1 MAILDNGLWIN
12 GATGLAE
19 DGSTV
24 ISDGTRSTTVT
35 ADFTGNWDETQ
46 SGYNIADL
54 GAFGVTEPITA
65 DYSFSNPVDN
75 LSFDFQHVNGSE
87 PTYDDMWTI
96 YAYDENGDLI
106 DSSLIIASL
115 SGMDQD
121 IVYANPDGSVTL
133 ESEGTN
139 ANEVNFSY
147 SGSISR
153 IVLILDNGTDAP
165 SSGGS
170 GISDFT
176 FDIPDVDTDGDG
188 VMDSVDVDD
197 DGDGTLDVDE
207 GYSES
212 TPSTITITFDGDDWS
227 GAENTWEL
235 RDASGTLIASGNPAN
250 NVVEVTNVA
259 VTDLGDYTFTVYDTY
274 GDGMTGGTLGSYQV
288 AVDGVTVI
296 DSGANPA
303 FGTQADHT
311 FAVETTITTTDT
323 DGDGIADH
331 LDLDSDNDGITDN
344 VEMQTTDGYVAPS
357 GVDSDGDGLDDA
369 YEAAGLTPV
378 DTDGDGT
385 ADYLD
390 TDSDN
395 DGILDV
401 DEAGHGFTQAEI
413 DASADSDG
421 DGIKDVVDDVVGHDV
436 NDADVD
442 GSGNFSLADS
452 DGDTAADGTG
462 ATPMVND
469 LDFRDATPSDY
480 IVEGTSGGDLIDGSY
495 TGDPEGDKVNNT
507 DHSDGSND
515 DRIDA
520 GAGADTVVAGE
531 GNDTIYGGEG
541 DDSIQGGAGD
551 DVISGDDSL
560 LSANFSVQYIDIDGA
575 TNNTEA
581 TTLDTYFDLTN
592 GTIDVSTGDLA
603 PSGAYLR
610 VNENGTTTSD
620 FLDPEIQAQ
629 SPPTGIG
636 YGDTQG
642 HALVY
647 STQITVEGGTYT
659 FDADFYNSAALYI
672 DGQQVFL
679 SESLGEN
686 SASGS
691 ITLTPGT
698 HDVVILYAKDVTANS
713 QDLDMT
719 ISGGEF
725 GPNPVPFE
733 ESHAFGTTTDT
744 GNDSIDGGA
753 GDDVISGGAG
763 ADTIDGGADNDS
775 LDGGADADSF
785 LVQEGFGNDTIT
797 GGETTTTGTDEDV
810 IDGGAMTTNT
820 TVTFTGDEA
829 GTFTDGTNTATFT
842 EIENIAT
849 GSGDDTIDASL
860 DSSGLGLS
868 GGAGDDMITGGSGQD
883 VIDGGAG
890 TDTISGGAG
899 ADSLTGGDDD
909 DVFLLDDGFG
919 NDTIVGGEGVT
930 TGEDLDTITLTGS
943 TGVTV
948 DMSGSDPEAGTISDG
963 SSTATYSEIE
973 KIYLGGGRDTLILAD
988 GSGDRQVANFDV
1000 ADSGDG
1006 TANDQLDV
1014 SGLTSDGG
1022 TTPVTTTD
1030 VTVTDDGSGNA
1041 VLNFPGGE
1049 SITLVGVT
1057 PEQVDSIDELVAIGI
1072 PDGRDYIVEGT
1083 SGGDLIDGSY
1093 TGDPEG
1099 DLVDS
1104 NDHSDGSNDDSIL
1117 AGAGDD
1123 TVLSGTGDDTVFGGT
1138 GSDVLTGGEGADE
1151 IHGGDH
1157 ADTITLAEGDTVYG
1171 DGGDDLFVVTD
1182 YGEAGTGNITVVGGE
1197 TDETNGDTLDFRGLT
1212 HWDNITYTNTDPGV
1226 GGGMSGFA
1234 TLDDGSVV
1242 TFSEIEN
1249 IIICFAAGTRITTP
1263 AGTREVQ
1270 DLRPGDLVLTRDNG
1284 VKPIRWVGKR
1294 TVSARGSL
1302 APIRFAP
1309 GALGNTRPLLV
1320 SPQHRMLIQGANANL
1335 IFGESEV
1342 LATAKHLV
1350 NGGTVAEQ
1358 VGGEVTYVHIMFD
1371 QHEIVYAEGAATES
1385 FFPGGTG
1392 LGAVED
1398 QAREELFA
1406 VFPELRSSAGNFG
1419 ETVRMCVKA
1428 HESRLF
1434 AQSI

>member
-1 MAILDNGLWIN
+1 MAILDNGIWIN

-24 ISDGTRSTTVT
+24 ISDGARSTTVT

-274 GDGMTGGTLGSYQV
+274 GDGMTGGSLGSYQV
-288 AVDGVTVI
+288 AVDGVTVV
-296 DSGANPA
+296 DSGANPG

-495 TGDPEGDKVNNT
+495 TGDPDGDLIDSN
-507 DHSDGSND
+507 DHSDGSNNDSIYGNGGD
-515 DRIDA
+515 DTIIA
-520 GAGADTVVAGE
+520 GAGS
-531 GNDTIYGGEG
+531 DTIYGGDGVDSISGGDGADIIYGGGDPATSTGGDETADLTYSVFHLGLAPEINTIEGNTATENPDALLGTYGGEG
-541 DDSIQGGAGD
+541 DELYHNIQDAIATDPDANGVINIDETGD
-551 DVISGDDSL
+551 AAETIT
-560 LSANFSVQYIDIDGA
+560 IDGVVH
-575 TNNTEA
+575 
-581 TTLDTYFDLTN
+581 
-592 GTIDVSTGDLA
+592 TIDVGMLYDATVTFTD
-603 PSGAYLR
+603 
-610 VNENGTTTSD
+610 GTTGSFTAVVIRTDDGNLYMVPELSNNADHTLLTSKPIESVS
-620 FLDPEIQAQ
+620 LDTTNISYSNIVANRMDGDYALP
-629 SPPTGIG
+629 
-636 YGDTQG
+636 GDTD
-642 HALVY
+642 
-647 STQITVEGGTYT
+647 T
-659 FDADFYNSAALYI
+659 
-672 DGQQVFL
+672 
-679 SESLGEN
+679 
-686 SASGS
+686 SGD
-691 ITLTPGT
+691 I
-698 HDVVILYAKDVTANS
+698 
-713 QDLDMT
+713 
-719 ISGGEF
+719 
-725 GPNPVPFE
+725 
-733 ESHAFGTTTDT
+733 
-744 GNDSIDGGA
+744 IDGGA

-1041 VLNFPGGE
+1041 VLSFPGGE

-1294 TVSARGSL
+1294 TVPARGSL

-1392 LGAVED
+1392 LDAVED